1 MIVVHGSEKSEPL
14 SGAIRLNGRT
24 LIDNDILIDAGRDIE
39 DAVAMLAHIEDQSG
53 LAISVVT
60 QMELIVGCQTKKEL
74 RSLEGFLARFE
85 IIHLSEAISS
95 GAIDLLREYRLSH
108 GLLIADALI
117 AATAIHHHIPFIS
130 KNQKDYRFIAELDLL
145 TYPS

>member
-1 MIVVHGSEKSEPL
+1 
-14 SGAIRLNGRT
+14 
-24 LIDNDILIDAGRDIE
+24 
-39 DAVAMLAHIEDQSG
+39 MLARIEDQSG

-74 RSLEGFLARFE
+74 RSLERFLARFE
-85 IIHLSEAISS
+85 IIHLSEDISS

-117 AATAIHHHIPFIS
+117 AATAIHYHIPFIS